1 MRRLAKPDGMQAR
14 ILMTADTVGGVWT
27 YALDLAA
34 GLAQQGVGVT
44 LAVLGPAPSPAQ
56 HEAAVAIPGLHL
68 VRTGLKLDWTAC
80 DPSEIHAAGSVVG
93 ALALASRAALVHLNS
108 PSLAPEGELGVPV
121 VGFCHSCLATWWQ
134 AAGQGAMPVDFRWR
148 TATLAAGLARCSALL
163 APSAAF
169 AAATAHAHG
178 VRPMV
183 VHNGRTPPLA
193 RQQPHRARFVFT
205 AGRLWDRGKNVAALD
220 QAAAL
225 LKAPVAAAGPR
236 TGPNGEAVEFAHLRA
251 LGTLTHDPM
260 AGWLSHRPVF
270 ASTALYEP
278 FGLSVLEAAQMAC
291 PLVLSDIPTFRE
303 LWGGAALFVDPRDP
317 PALAAALGQI
327 RRHAHFTLL
336 FHDTHHRAVS
346 DPAAIDGFDLTDYD
360 GVLAFGETLAAVYR
374 RCGWGAR
381 AFVWHEAADT
391 TLFHPPAQEA
401 PRHGLVWIGNWGDG
415 ERTAELETFLLT
427 PAHDEGLALDVHGVR
442 YPAEALAMLRRHG
455 ARYRGWLAN
464 ARVPEVF
471 ARHLATVH
479 VPRRFYVQ
487 TLPGIPTIRVFEALA
502 CGIPLVSAPWHDA
515 EHLFRPGEDFLT
527 APDGQAMR
535 RALRAV
541 AADPALRASLVQNGL
556 ETIRARH
563 TCTHRAA
570 ELLAICHR
578 LATDTPAAQPLSSP
592 QAAS

>member
-1 MRRLAKPDGMQAR
+1 MRIVYFTHSLASCWNHGNAHFLRGVLRALNRLGHEVRVHEPATSWSRAN
-14 ILMTADTVGGVWT
+14 LLADHGP
-27 YALDLAA
+27 A
-34 GLAQQGVGVT
+34 GLGAFHTAYPDLSSTQYAAPPDLNAPFDLDELCDAADLVIVHEWND
-44 LAVLGPAPSPAQ
+44 PA
-56 HEAAVAIPGLHL
+56 L
-68 VRTGLKLDWTAC
+68 
-80 DPSEIHAAGSVVG
+80 
-93 ALALASRAALVHLNS
+93 
-108 PSLAPEGELGVPV
+108 
-121 VGFCHSCLATWWQ
+121 
-134 AAGQGAMPVDFRWR
+134 
-148 TATLAAGLARCSALL
+148 
-163 APSAAF
+163 
-169 AAATAHAHG
+169 
-178 VRPMV
+178 
-183 VHNGRTPPLA
+183 
-193 RQQPHRARFVFT
+193 
-205 AGRLWDRGKNVAALD
+205 VAAL
-220 QAAAL
+220 
-225 LKAPVAAAGPR
+225 GR
-236 TGPNGEAVEFAHLRA
+236 
-251 LGTLTHDPM
+251 
-260 AGWLSHRPVF
+260 
-270 ASTALYEP
+270 
-278 FGLSVLEAAQMAC
+278 
-291 PLVLSDIPTFRE
+291 
-303 LWGGAALFVDPRDP
+303 
-317 PALAAALGQI
+317 I

-346 DPAAIDGFDLTDYD
+346 DPAAIDGFDLTEYD

-374 RCGWGAR
+374 RRGWGAR

-415 ERTAELETFLLT
+415 ERTAELETFLLA

-527 APDGQAMR
+527 APDGQAIR

-563 TCTHRAA
+563 TCAHRAA

-578 LATDTPAAQPLSSP
+578 LATDTPAAQLLSSP